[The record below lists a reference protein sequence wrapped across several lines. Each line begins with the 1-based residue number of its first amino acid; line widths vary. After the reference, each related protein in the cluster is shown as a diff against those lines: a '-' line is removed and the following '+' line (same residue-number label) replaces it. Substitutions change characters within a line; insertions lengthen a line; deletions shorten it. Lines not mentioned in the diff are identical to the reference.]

1 MLPDHTQV
9 KTMTLAAPTSITL
22 AEFLQLDYINESP
35 AWEYINGE
43 VRQKTMGGLKHSTLQ
58 KRLVSAIDSA
68 SSDPT
73 NPYEAFPELRC
84 TPNGR
89 SVVPD
94 IAILRQN
101 DVPLD
106 INGDLSSQGIDFAPP
121 WVIEVL
127 SPGQNQTKVTSNILY
142 CLRHG
147 SRLGWLIDPAAKAVI
162 VYQLDRLPEVLTNDA
177 ILPVVDGLTLALTA
191 DQIFSWLKKSR
202 S

>member
-162 VYQLDRLPEVLTNDA
+162 VYQPDRLPEVLTNDA